1 MKLKNIVV
9 AAVIALSTQIV
20 GAEECKTTKFIGKT
34 SGSAAG
40 AAVGS
45 TLGVAAVGAT
55 TTCAAS
61 LAAAPFT
68 FGLSALLGCA
78 GAFGAARIAGRVI
91 GETVGETSGRQI
103 AKIICD
109 SHRKVPFK
117 VDEIVLVNDLKGVIV
132 DINNKR
138 KRVRLIVSNFG
149 HLLPV
154 ELDISQIAKLK

>member
-1 MKLKNIVV
+1 MKLKNIV
-9 AAVIALSTQIV
+9 AATVIALSNQIV
-20 GAEECKTTKFIGKT
+20 NADCETTKFIGKT

-68 FGLSALLGCA
+68 FGLSALFGCA
-78 GAFGAARIAGRVI
+78 GAFGVARIAGRAI
-91 GETVGETSGRQI
+91 GGAVGEKNGEQA

-138 KRVRLIVSNFG
+138 KRVRLIVSDSG